1 MALVAVVGN
10 RDRLRSTA
18 RRLISDLAAGAE
30 GLEGMTRQEL
40 EHHVGSLRVT
50 LGPGRRDGP
59 PSPGAA
65 RRQGSPHLRGFFIPI
80 LMHVAPALIG
90 ISLLVR

>member
-50 LGPGRRDGP
+50 LGLVGVTGPRHQVQLGARDP
-59 PSPGAA
+59 PTYAA
-65 RRQGSPHLRGFFIPI
+65 SSSRS
-80 LMHVAPALIG
+80 
-90 ISLLVR
+90 